1 MKGTFKLLI
10 LSLLVLAG
18 FQLYSCTEATATNKP
33 LVSEQDSIIF
43 TKAKIQQIQ
52 DIREE
57 VQQDTASFGLCDT
70 CVTSYQAVIVENRLL
85 AEKVATQNAR
95 LMELISRNEDDIRV
109 MDSLSSISKK
119 VRRKFEFRYSLAKS
133 K

>member
-1 MKGTFKLLI
+1 MNGTFKLLI
-10 LSLLVLAG
+10 LSRLVLAG
-18 FQLYSCTEATATNKP
+18 FQLSSCTEATATNKP

>member
-119 VRRKFEFRYSLAKS
+119 VRRKFEFRYSLAKG